1 MLFCKLPH
9 EGQAT
14 KWAPY
19 LRERYFKMLEDC
31 THIDCISLRA
41 QPDAQLL
48 AYQRIIDQSDLI
60 LTVLTAGRPR
70 QALPRKRLLPMRLSA
85 ASRCSTLIPTL

>member
-1 MLFCKLPH
+1 M
-9 EGQAT
+9 GA
-14 KWAPY
+14 Y

-48 AYQRIIDQSDLI
+48 AYQRIIDQSNLI
-60 LTVLTAGRPR
+60 LTVFDSGAS
-70 QALPRKRLLPMRLSA
+70 AAAVPRKRPLPMR
-85 ASRCSTLIPTL
+85 